1 VALMRKTSTP
11 GAASS
16 AGDALDSLDA
26 RLALDAR
33 GVSVEIDGKQILTDA
48 SISVRA
54 GEVVA
59 LIGPNGAGKSTLL
72 ATLTGDQQRTR
83 GTIEVAGRPLDD
95 WKLKELSQQRAV
107 LLQENGVFFP
117 FTVEQVVEMGR
128 APWQRTSLDFDDETA
143 VDEAMRLTDIEGL
156 RLRQVPS
163 LSGGERARSA
173 FARVLAQRTGILL
186 LDEPTAALDLR
197 HQEDVLRLARQ
208 RTHAG
213 DAVIVVLHD
222 LNLAAAYAD
231 RIALLNAGRIVAQGP
246 PHEVLTV
253 QRISDV
259 YAQPVEIITHPV
271 SGATIILPVRAVRP
285 SGTGAVDRMTLRATA
300 RSRIALPRKV
310 SE

>member
-1 VALMRKTSTP
+1 ML
-11 GAASS
+11 GAS
-16 AGDALDSLDA
+16 A
-26 RLALDAR
+26 ALDAR
-33 GVSVEIDGKQILTDA
+33 GVSVEIDGRQILVDA
-48 SISVRA
+48 SIQVFP
-54 GEVVA
+54 GEIVA

-72 ATLTGDQQRTR
+72 AALTGDQQRTR
-83 GTIEVAGRPLDD
+83 GTIEIAGRPLDG

-128 APWQRTSLDFDDETA
+128 APWQRTPFDHDDEEA
-143 VDEAMRLTDIEGL
+143 VDEAIRLTDIE
-156 RLRQVPS
+156 RFRHRQVPS

-208 RTHAG
+208 RAHAG

-231 RIALLNAGRIVAQGP
+231 RIALLSSGRIVAQGSP
-246 PHEVLTV
+246 REVLTV
-253 QRISDV
+253 ERISDV
-259 YAQPVEIITHPV
+259 YAQPVEVITQPDT
-271 SGATIILPVRAVRP
+271 GATIILPVREALPVGSP
-285 SGTGAVDRMTLRATA
+285 HDDTLPRTTA
-300 RSRIALPRKV
+300 RSRTPLPRKA
-310 SE
+310 SS